1 MRRWGYECAAFAAAS
16 LLTLACGTGKGSAA
30 DGATSSSAAPSA
42 PVAVTSA
49 PVQVAEE
56 PVTIRAT
63 GSFTAAES
71 SKVSPL
77 VSGQI
82 IATPVNVGA
91 TVKAGEVIARLDD
104 RDARAHLAQA
114 KATLQ
119 QAQATAANAKAQ
131 MQRSAGL
138 VKTGDISAVDFET
151 LITQVETANAQVA
164 QAQAQVTVAQQQ
176 LDETIIQAPFRGH
189 VSARPV
195 AAGEYVTTASS
206 IATVVQIQP
215 IKLELQI
222 PEADAAQVN
231 VGMAVSAQVA
241 SYPDREFVGT
251 ITAKNPALSPESR
264 ALTVVAEFKNDDL
277 ALNPGMFASAA
288 VKLPQTQQ
296 VISVPSEAVFTPT
309 GSPSAQV
316 YIAQE
321 GKARLRVVQ
330 AGPQQGNLVPI
341 ASGLE
346 PGDVVITS
354 DHDKLFDGQP
364 VTVR

>member
-1 MRRWGYECAAFAAAS
+1 MRGRGYDVAALAAAS
-16 LLTLACGTGKGSAA
+16 LLTLACGTGKGNAA
-30 DGATSSSAAPSA
+30 DRAPSSSAAPSA
-42 PVAVTSA
+42 PVAVISA
-49 PVQVAEE
+49 PVHVAEE

-77 VSGQI
+77 VSGQV
-82 IATPVNVGA
+82 IATPVDVGA

-104 RDARAHLAQA
+104 RDARAKLVQA

-138 VKTGDISAVDFET
+138 VSTGDISAVDFET
-151 LITQVETANAQVA
+151 LTTQVETANAQIA

-176 LDETIIQAPFRGH
+176 VDETVIQAPFRGH

-241 SYPDREFVGT
+241 SYPSGDFVGT
-251 ITAKNPALSPESR
+251 I
-264 ALTVVAEFKNDDL
+264 
-277 ALNPGMFASAA
+277 
-288 VKLPQTQQ
+288 
-296 VISVPSEAVFTPT
+296 
-309 GSPSAQV
+309 
-316 YIAQE
+316 
-321 GKARLRVVQ
+321 
-330 AGPQQGNLVPI
+330 
-341 ASGLE
+341 
-346 PGDVVITS
+346 
-354 DHDKLFDGQP
+354 
-364 VTVR
+364 